1 MKKATCIF
9 LVDDNQTTTFI
20 HEQLINNLGITEELM
35 IAPNG
40 KIALELMLQRQDE
53 GKGWPELILL
63 DLNMPVMDGIEFYQA
78 FQQFDPEVQAAIKV
92 VVLTSSFAYRDVQ
105 RAEEVGIRHF
115 INKPLTMEKLK
126 HMWPEQIRES
136 LHE

>member
-20 HEQLINNLGITEELM
+20 HERLINNLGITEELI

-40 KIALELMLQRQDE
+40 KIALELMQQRQDE

-78 FQQFDPEVQAAIKV
+78 FQQFDPGVQAVIKV

-105 RAEEVGIRHF
+105 RAQEAGIRHF

>member
-20 HEQLINNLGITEELM
+20 HERLINNLGITEELI

-40 KIALELMLQRQDE
+40 KIALELLQQRQDE

-105 RAEEVGIRHF
+105 RAQETGIRHF

>member
-20 HEQLINNLGITEELM
+20 HERLISQLGITEELI

-40 KIALELMLQRQDE
+40 KIALEILQQRQDA
-53 GKGWPELILL
+53 GKSCPELILL
-63 DLNMPVMDGIEFYQA
+63 DLNMPVMDGIQFFQA
-78 FQQFDPEVQAAIKV
+78 FQQFEPEVQAATKI

-105 RAEEVGIRHF
+105 RAQEAGIQHF
-115 INKPLTMEKLK
+115 INKPLTMEKLE
-126 HMWPEQIRES
+126 HVWPEQIRES